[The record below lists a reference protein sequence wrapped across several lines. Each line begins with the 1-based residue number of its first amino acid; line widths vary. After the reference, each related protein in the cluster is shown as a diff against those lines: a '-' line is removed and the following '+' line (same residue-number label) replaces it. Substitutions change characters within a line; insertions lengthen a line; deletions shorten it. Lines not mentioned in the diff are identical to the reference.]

1 MAVFQLNVFRVCS
14 LVVFIMITYSKNTNL
29 VLQCGGSYKPSH
41 KYMLLVPQFPRY
53 QLMLHNDREQQGWS
67 KAVKRYSVLQDIA
80 THSRGRD
87 CATNLCDLLD
97 EACAAVSLR
106 THDGKKFLHSHDV
119 KTAQVMAISYFNS
132 AGNSRKKRRHEVGA
146 FGMHLHFA
154 NLVDEQL
161 TDMTISD
168 VTLGTSS
175 GTWTLTCCFSA
186 INEDM
191 LLYLAIFGGKIFQAT
206 MTTKIGRSTQR
217 SIYSRSD
224 KYIPC
229 PCKHERCV
237 SRLEGVRE
245 YGCTCNLLF
254 VSKEWYAQRLSS
266 TIIHLLAPLNAEW
279 PKWNLDQNS
288 YECKFGHL
296 FRARNKEWCDLYV

>member
-1 MAVFQLNVFRVCS
+1 
-14 LVVFIMITYSKNTNL
+14 
-29 VLQCGGSYKPSH
+29 
-41 KYMLLVPQFPRY
+41 
-53 QLMLHNDREQQGWS
+53 
-67 KAVKRYSVLQDIA
+67 
-80 THSRGRD
+80 
-87 CATNLCDLLD
+87 
-97 EACAAVSLR
+97 
-106 THDGKKFLHSHDV
+106 
-119 KTAQVMAISYFNS
+119 MAISYFNS

-168 VTLGTSS
+168 GTLRTNS

-191 LLYLAIFGGKIFQAT
+191 LLYLAILVYIFAVTNIYPVHVNTNAVSHDYKAFENMVAHAT
-206 MTTKIGRSTQR
+206 FCL
-217 SIYSRSD
+217 SR
-224 KYIPC
+224 
-229 PCKHERCV
+229 RN
-237 SRLEGVRE
+237 GVR
-245 YGCTCNLLF
+245 GIPFDDFFACLLGEF
-254 VSKEWYAQRLSS
+254 KTNAQRLSS